1 MKRIRVGVVGAGF
14 AGSTHIQALRRLPQV
29 EVVALAGRSTDHAR
43 ASATK
48 LGVARSYGDYHEM
61 PRDEPLDAVHI
72 CTPNQMHAE
81 VTLAAIDARD
91 SALSWNQE
99 RPNEL
104 WIGHRGGPDQVAPRH
119 TSAMDPAASALS
131 RQPAGHPEG
140 WIDTFVNF
148 FSDFHFW
155 LPKDKKGSGRTC
167 PTPEPQP
174 TACAAI
180 RQVPARP
187 APGRAAGRDAR
198 GASLRV

>member
-1 MKRIRVGVVGAGF
+1 MKRIRVGVVGTGF

-148 FSDFHFW
+148 FSDFH
-155 LPKDKKGSGRTC
+155 S
-167 PTPEPQP
+167 
-174 TACAAI
+174 AVAA
-180 RQVPARP
+180 
-187 APGRAAGRDAR
+187 RAAKEPYRPPFATFEDAHR
-198 GASLRV
+198 IARTVKAVLASNRLGGAVRVDGET